1 MASKASFNA
10 NEWELIKDAP
20 EWVHAALSA
29 AEGRAA
35 LMTSVKENKG
45 FSQAVA
51 NYKPQSQLI
60 RDVIED
66 KGKPA
71 KALKGATLSD
81 AEQALKQIA
90 GILDNKVSRQEA
102 DEFRTFLLSLG
113 QSVAEAAGE
122 GLLGMGQ
129 KVSQK
134 ESSALGK
141 IAVALKATEADKKAR
156 IQAEAAAKAREEAAA
171 KAKLEAE
178 EARRKQ
184 EAAAKA
190 KLAAEEARKKQAAVA
205 QAKREADE
213 VRRKQ
218 AEAAAKAK
226 LEAEEARKE
235 QQAMAQAKRQADEA
249 RRKQAEAAAKAKLE
263 AEEARKEQQAMAQAK
278 LDAAAK
284 AKQATQMAA
293 ATLSAE
299 TNYIAEHTVVSG
311 DSLSGIALKYYGSTA
326 RDKWMLIY
334 EENKKIIGDNPNLIR
349 PGQVFKIPKLP

>member
-1 MASKASFNA
+1 MTSKAAFNA

-29 AEGRAA
+29 AEGKAA

-71 KALKGATLSD
+71 NALKGATLSD

-90 GILDNKVSRQEA
+90 ELLDKKVSRQEA
-102 DEFRTFLLSLG
+102 DEFRRFLLAIG

-134 ESSALGK
+134 EASTLAK
-141 IAVALKATEADKKAR
+141 IAAALKATEADKQAR

-178 EARRKQ
+178 EARRRQ

-190 KLAAEEARKKQAAVA
+190 KLEVEEARKK
-205 QAKREADE
+205 
-213 VRRKQ
+213 
-218 AEAAAKAK
+218 
-226 LEAEEARKE
+226 
-235 QQAMAQAKRQADEA
+235 QQAMAQAKQEAEEA
-249 RRKQAEAAAKAKLE
+249 RRKQAEAAASAKLA
-263 AEEARKEQQAMAQAK
+263 AEEARKEQEAIAQAK
-278 LDAAAK
+278 RDAAAK
-284 AKQATQMAA
+284 AKPVAQMAA
-293 ATLSAE
+293 ATLSAA
-299 TNYIAEHTVVSG
+299 TTYLAEHTVVSG
-311 DSLSGIALKYYGSTA
+311 DTLSGIALKYYGSTA

-349 PGQVFKIPKLP
+349 PGQVFKIPKLS

>member
-20 EWVHAALSA
+20 EWVYAALSA

-66 KGKPA
+66 KGRPA
-71 KALKGATLSD
+71 NALKGATLSD

-184 EAAAKA
+184 EAAAKT

-205 QAKREADE
+205 QARREADE
-213 VRRKQ
+213 VS
-218 AEAAAKAK
+218 
-226 LEAEEARKE
+226 
-235 QQAMAQAKRQADEA
+235 
-249 RRKQAEAAAKAKLE
+249 RKQAEAAAKAKLE

-284 AKQATQMAA
+284 AKQVTQMAA

>member
-235 QQAMAQAKRQADEA
+235 QQAMAQV
-249 RRKQAEAAAKAKLE
+249 
-263 AEEARKEQQAMAQAK
+263 K